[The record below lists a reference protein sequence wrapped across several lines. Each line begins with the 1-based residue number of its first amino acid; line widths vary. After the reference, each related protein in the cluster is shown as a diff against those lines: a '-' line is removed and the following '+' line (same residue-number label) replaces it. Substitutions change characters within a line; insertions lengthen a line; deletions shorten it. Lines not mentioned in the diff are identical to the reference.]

1 MNNQLEQ
8 EQALDSQESQE
19 AQDSQDSQE
28 ALDAQ
33 ESQDSPEQVPEASDI
48 ELSCVVITI
57 DICKELNLYVISKY
71 IEISP
76 NHIVGI
82 KFKTRNKL
90 IVRGEIKN
98 NESKKKNSKRPDFS
112 NQCSINYKYNNR
124 VFNVKVFGNGNF
136 VITGCKH
143 KDESLEIVK
152 SICSKIQNLNGIL
165 QYNLEENDAIDYQ
178 SYLKN
183 KKKMQCSENILNYI
197 QEKYNIFY
205 KNFLENNKKLNLI
218 LLNIYMI
225 CRNYYKE
232 NTLQEML
239 LSKENI
245 EIIDTIV
252 NISISKKTMLITYN
266 FPAYIGEHI
275 INYIVYT
282 SNINTMFY
290 SNFYIKPIEICR
302 IIKQK
307 YKYDKDGKVIMSA
320 FYSPDNYQAVK
331 CTYIS
336 RIDCNEKEH
345 VLCKHKNKD
354 KLSNKCKCKC
364 MCKNISISIFKG
376 KTGFSKGST
385 IINGANTWSQI
396 LDTYEHIKKIY
407 KENYKEISFNIENKQ
422 KDDEEMIKVKNK
434 DGTTR
439 IFVSKTFILKNQ
451 NNLPIL
457 AKNKLLHLFK

>member
-1 MNNQLEQ
+1 MNLLEQ
-8 EQALDSQESQE
+8 KALNME
-19 AQDSQDSQE
+19 A
-28 ALDAQ
+28 
-33 ESQDSPEQVPEASDI
+33 PEASDI

-57 DICKELNLYVISKY
+57 DIHKELNLYVIAKY
-71 IEISP
+71 IDISDEC
-76 NHIVGI
+76 IVGI

-112 NQCSINYKYNNR
+112 NQCSINYNYKDR

-143 KDESLEIVK
+143 KDESLDIVK
-152 SICSKIQNLNGIL
+152 SICSKMENLSGIL
-165 QYNLEENDAIDYQ
+165 QYNLEESDAIDYE
-178 SYLKN
+178 SYVKN
-183 KKKMQCSENILNYI
+183 KKKMCFSENILQYI
-197 QEKYNIFY
+197 QRKYTAFYEK
-205 KNFLENNKKLNLI
+205 FLENNPNLSLI
-218 LLNIYMI
+218 LLNMYMI

-232 NTLQEML
+232 EILQNML
-239 LSKENI
+239 YENETI
-245 EIIDTIV
+245 EILDIIV
-252 NISISKKTMLITYN
+252 SKNSLLVTHN
-266 FPAYIGEHI
+266 FNAYIGSKIE
-275 INYIVYT
+275 NYIVYT

-307 YKYDKDGKVIMSA
+307 YKYDSNGKVVMSA

-336 RIDCNEKEH
+336 RVDCNEQEH
-345 VLCKHKNKD
+345 VLCKHKIKD
-354 KLSNKCKCKC
+354 KLSKKCTCKCR
-364 MCKNISISIFKG
+364 CKNISISIFKG

-407 KENYKEISFNIENKQ
+407 KDNYAEISFTMDEQ
-422 KDDEEMIKVKNK
+422 QTSEEEMIKLKNE

-439 IFVSKTFILKNQ
+439 IFISKTFILKNQ

-457 AKNKLLHLFK
+457 AENKLLHLFK

>member
-1 MNNQLEQ
+1 MNFSEHKVMYTEETFEKEDTNII
-8 EQALDSQESQE
+8 D
-19 AQDSQDSQE
+19 
-28 ALDAQ
+28 
-33 ESQDSPEQVPEASDI
+33 VPEASDI

-57 DICKELNLYVISKY
+57 DICKELNLYVIAKY
-71 IEISP
+71 IEISEQYV
-76 NHIVGI
+76 VGI

-112 NQCSINYKYNNR
+112 NQCSINYNYKER
-124 VFNVKVFGNGNF
+124 IFNVKVFGNGNF

-143 KDESLEIVK
+143 KDESLDIVK
-152 SICSKIQNLNGIL
+152 SICSKIENLSGIL
-165 QYNLEENDAIDYQ
+165 QYNLEETDAIDYD

-183 KKKMQCSENILNYI
+183 KKKMQCSENILHYI
-197 QEKYNIFY
+197 QQKYSQFY
-205 KNFLENNKKLNLI
+205 EEFLKNNKKCNLV

-232 NTLQEML
+232 NILQDML
-239 LSKENI
+239 ISNQEI
-245 EIIDTIV
+245 EILDTIV
-252 NISISKKTMLITYN
+252 SISLKKKNTLITHT
-266 FPAYIGEHI
+266 FPAYIGNKI
-275 INYIVYT
+275 KDYIVYT

-290 SNFYIKPIEICR
+290 SNFYIKPIEICKV
-302 IIKQK
+302 IKQK

-336 RIDCNEKEH
+336 RIDCNETEH
-345 VLCKHKNKD
+345 VLCKHKIKD
-354 KLSNKCKCKC
+354 KLTNKCNCKC
-364 MCKNISISIFKG
+364 RCKNISISIFKG

-385 IINGANTWSQI
+385 IINGANTWEQI

-407 KENYKEISFNIENKQ
+407 KENYAEISFSIENET
-422 KDDEEMIKVKNK
+422 KDQEEIIKVKNK
-434 DGTTR
+434 DGSTCVY
-439 IFVSKTFILKNQ
+439 IPKTFILKNQ